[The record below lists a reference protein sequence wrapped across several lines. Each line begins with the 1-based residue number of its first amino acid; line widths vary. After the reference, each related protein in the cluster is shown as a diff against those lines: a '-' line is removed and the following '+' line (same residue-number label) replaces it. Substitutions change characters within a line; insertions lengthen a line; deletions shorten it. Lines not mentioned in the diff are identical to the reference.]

1 MSIKSI
7 GLFIVLVGV
16 VAAAAYFLAKRKNKV
31 VARRN
36 VMKEEESPSFKAL
49 NDTIREIE
57 SN

>member
-16 VAAAAYFLAKRKNKV
+16 VAAAAYFLAKWKNKV

-36 VMKEEESPSFKAL
+36 VMKEEESPSFKVL